1 MNNFFLKIFTRYPIK
16 TRRTLEIIPGLFSWT
31 LILFPV
37 WGSLTIPYVVA
48 YFILF
53 FDVYWL
59 YKSFSVA
66 ITSFTASGKIKKAEL
81 EDWYKKAS
89 KLSDFDKVNHVIIVP
104 NYREGL
110 GKLRATLKAV
120 AEQTFPARRIYVV
133 LAMEKREDDAKK
145 KTHNLIS

>member
-59 YKSFSVA
+59 YKSFSLAV
-66 ITSFTASGKIKKAEL
+66 TAYIASKKIKEAESA
-81 EDWYKKAS
+81 DWFKKAK
-89 KLSDFDKVNHVIIVP
+89 KLRDFNKVNHVVIIP
-104 NYREGL
+104 NYKESL
-110 GKLRATLKAV
+110 DKLKETVRAL
-120 AEQTFPARRIYVV
+120 
-133 LAMEKREDDAKK
+133 
-145 KTHNLIS
+145 SW